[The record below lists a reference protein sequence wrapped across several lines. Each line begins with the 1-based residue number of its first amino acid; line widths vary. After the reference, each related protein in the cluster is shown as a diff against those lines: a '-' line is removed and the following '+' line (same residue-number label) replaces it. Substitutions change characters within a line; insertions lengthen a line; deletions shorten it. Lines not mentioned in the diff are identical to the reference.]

1 MVDVAMAIEGKATGG
16 RMAMDH
22 FGWLLCF
29 VCCVLCVVVV
39 CNFIS

>member
-1 MVDVAMAIEGKATGG
+1 MERERVKLLGG

-29 VCCVLCVVVV
+29 LWRRLARPM
-39 CNFIS
+39 IPTL